1 MSKLAAVLFDMDGT
15 TVETEFLWQE
25 AETRTMANFGA
36 DWTAQDKARAVGGP
50 LGVVAQYMADLS
62 GASAAEIQRFLLND
76 IEELMSVS
84 AMSVQPGIVEL
95 HDELLAA
102 GIPIALVS
110 NSWRK
115 LIDSVL
121 LTTGLHFDVSVG
133 SDEVQAPKPAPDP
146 YLIACDLLGVDP
158 AYSIVLEDSTNG
170 VQSALG
176 AGCFVVAVPQVQT
189 IEPAPRT
196 VVMSTLAG
204 LTLDD
209 LRQLIAT
216 A

>member
-36 DWTAQDKARAVGGP
+36 DWTARDKALAVGGP

>member
-1 MSKLAAVLFDMDGT
+1 MSELAAVLFDMDGT
-15 TVETEFLWQE
+15 TVETESLWQE
-25 AETRTMANFGA
+25 AETQTMAHFGA
-36 DWTAQDKARAVGGP
+36 GWTAHDQAFAVGGP
-50 LGVVAQYMADLS
+50 LEVVAQYMANLS
-62 GASAAEIQRFLLND
+62 GACVAEIQQFLLND

-84 AMSVQPGIVEL
+84 AMPIQPGIVEL
-95 HDELLAA
+95 HHELVAA

-121 LTTGLHFDVSVG
+121 LSTGLHFDVSVG
-133 SDEVQAPKPAPDP
+133 SDEVPAPKPDPAP

-176 AGCFVVAVPQVQT
+176 AGCFVVAVPQVHT
-189 IEPAPRT
+189 IDPAPRT

-209 LRQLIAT
+209 LRKLIAT
-216 A
+216 G